1 MAKRKQLHHIVSA
14 LEFQS
19 DQLDL
24 LDDRFVEFQQELAS
38 NARQAQLDQIEAR
51 QEMMKAMAGMSVA
64 SRGDRSYNLF
74 SGNTKNAAPIGD
86 PVVPSKEAGIVA
98 ALGSMLLKGGLGIG
112 AATAGIGYLISQIN
126 DIGPSFSRLST
137 GLTDLENTEVTGEQ
151 FYKLGSAIGDL
162 VSGAGV
168 GGALGV
174 RILAGTAFTDMA
186 EGIERLNEADIDPAV
201 FANIGQALGA
211 LTEDIGVFDA
221 LGASIISGSAF
232 VGLADG
238 VDALNNLTVDE
249 SLSDKFKVIGEGV
262 GDLIDGL
269 PGLTSLGEA
278 SILQAIDDNLVPL
291 ADGVAA
297 LTAIDG
303 AKFAINAPIISDGIF
318 KILTGTMNLLGT
330 TGLQGIDDNLIPL
343 ADGINTLAQADAQ
356 GLQRVAG
363 FIGPAFQQILD
374 GTDDIAGFIGL
385 QAIDD
390 NLKPLAD
397 GINYVANTVDEDVQQ
412 KFLNLSNFIGPAFQR
427 ILDGTDDLLGA
438 VGLQAID
445 DNLVPLSDGIKY
457 MSDVGG
463 EVELDNVSNIVD
475 AYNELG
481 RMETLA
487 PAKVQRLAEMLGAV
501 APVQSQ
507 RTAVIAE
514 NTMPSGGGAVTVVN
528 NTNNQ
533 QSTVNQSSVTNQA
546 PSLGS
551 PTARNGSRADAY
563 ASL

>member
-19 DQLDL
+19 DQIDL
-24 LDDRFVEFQQELAS
+24 LDDRFVEFQKELAS
-38 NARQAQLDQIEAR
+38 NARQAQLDQLEAR
-51 QEMMKAMAGMSVA
+51 QEMMKAMAGMSMP
-64 SRGDRSYNLF
+64 SRGDRNFNLF
-74 SGNTKNAAPIGD
+74 SGNTRNAEPIGD
-86 PVVPSKEAGIVA
+86 PVIPSKEAGIVA
-98 ALGSMLLKGGLGIG
+98 ALGTLLLKGGLGIG

-151 FYKLGSAIGDL
+151 FRKLGGAIAEL

-174 RILAGTAFTDMA
+174 RILSGSAFTDMA

-201 FANIGQALGA
+201 FANIGSALGA

-221 LGASIISGSAF
+221 IGASIISGSAF
-232 VGLADG
+232 VGLAEG
-238 VDALNNLTVDE
+238 VDALNA
-249 SLSDKFKVIGEGV
+249 LSVNDDLEDKFEKIGSGV
-262 GDLIDGL
+262 GALIDEL
-269 PGLTSLGEA
+269 PGLFSLGEA
-278 SILQAIDDNLVPL
+278 GILQAIDDNLLPL
-291 ADGVAA
+291 AAGVEA

-303 AKFAINAPIISDGIF
+303 QKFATNAPLIGQGITQLLDGTDD
-318 KILTGTMNLLGT
+318 LAGA

-343 ADGINTLAQADAQ
+343 ATGINTLAEADAQ
-356 GLQRVAG
+356 GFLRVTG
-363 FIGPAFQQILD
+363 FIGPAFQQLLD
-374 GTDDIAGFIGL
+374 GTDDIAGFVGL

-397 GINYVANTVDEDVQQ
+397 GINYVAKTVDDDVQA
-412 KFLNLSNFIGPAFQR
+412 KFLNLAGFIGPAFQK

-445 DNLVPLSDGIKY
+445 DNLIPMADGIKY
-457 MSDVGG
+457 LSDVGDQ
-463 EVELDNVSNIVD
+463 VELDNVSQIVD

-481 RMETLA
+481 RMETLS
-487 PAKVQRLAEMLGAV
+487 PAKVQRLAEMLGAIS
-501 APVQSQ
+501 PIQSQ

-514 NTMPSGGGAVTVVN
+514 NTQPSTGGGVTVIN

-533 QSTVNQSSVTNQA
+533 SSNVNQSSVTNQA
-546 PSLGS
+546 PTLGT

-563 ASL
+563 TAI